1 MARKNISRLG
11 RLFHL
16 DENVKNSWIIGREL
30 YMYMAD
36 IEVDKVADIEV
47 NMVADMEMDMV
58 ADMEVDKL
66 VDMLA
71 NMVVDEVA
79 YRTFLESSVLQ
90 VLQ

>member
-36 IEVDKVADIEV
+36 IVVDKVADIEV

-58 ADMEVDKL
+58 ADIDIDIAIVREL
-66 VDMLA
+66 VMG
-71 NMVVDEVA
+71 VG
-79 YRTFLESSVLQ
+79 
-90 VLQ
+90 

>member
-1 MARKNISRLG
+1 MPRALG
-11 RLFHL
+11 PYKTQNTDYYEGETTIPFCAQWA
-16 DENVKNSWIIGREL
+16 E
-30 YMYMAD
+30 
-36 IEVDKVADIEV
+36 
-47 NMVADMEMDMV
+47 MVMDMV